1 MSLIE
6 RIKSSGILYHVFV
19 AFCIGVAL
27 IWVTIKLL
35 DIFTLQG
42 KSKEVPDLVGL
53 TEKEVKESLKGT
65 GLRFKV
71 VDSIFDETLTRG
83 TIANQDPVPGRR
95 VKKSRTIYLT
105 KIAILPEMVS
115 MPDLNDLSLRQA
127 LALLKA
133 SGLREGNLEYRPD
146 IANNAIL
153 EQIYNGSEIAPGTK
167 IEKGSR
173 IDLIIGRG
181 LDQTL
186 VVVPVLIGK
195 TREEAMSIIRSLM
208 LSVGTEEFLDD
219 PDDNPMVFDQ
229 RPNPVNLN
237 QRLNAGSAINLVY
250 RSGNKFDFDQYVAS
264 TLYVDIPNLRGK
276 SPDEVEAILSQLFLQ
291 VGNETFQ
298 YNVTRQN
305 AKAVGQMPEYKAGTK
320 IKKGSKIDVWY

>member
-1 MSLIE
+1 M
-6 RIKSSGILYHVFV
+6 FV
-19 AFCIGVAL
+19 ASCIGVAL
-27 IWVTIKLL
+27 IWFAIKLIEL
-35 DIFTLQG
+35 FTLQG
-42 KSKEVPDLVGL
+42 KSKEVPELVGL
-53 TEKEVKESLKGT
+53 TELEVKESLRGS
-65 GLRFKV
+65 GLRYKII
-71 VDSIFDETLTRG
+71 DSIFDEKFTKG
-83 TIANQDPVPGRR
+83 AIANQDPLPGTR

-105 KIAILPEMVS
+105 KIALLPEMVS

-153 EQIYNGSEIAPGTK
+153 EQIFNGNKIVPGEK

-181 LDQTL
+181 LDQAL
-186 VVVPVLIGK
+186 VIVPVLIGK
-195 TREEAMSIIRSLM
+195 TREEALNIIRSSM
-208 LSVGTEEFLDD
+208 LSVGLEEFLDD
-219 PDDNPMVFDQ
+219 PDDSPTVYDQ

-250 RSGNKFDFDQYVAS
+250 RSGNKFDFEKYVTS
-264 TLYVDIPNLRGK
+264 ILYVEIPNLKGK
-276 SPDEVEAILSQLFLQ
+276 TPDEVDLALAQLFLQ
-291 VGNETFQ
+291 TGNETFQ
-298 YNVTRQN
+298 NNVTRQN
-305 AKAVGQMPEYKAGTK
+305 ARVVGQMPEYKVGTK